1 MTHPTIEAVLL
12 DMDGTLL
19 DTERVYHASLCTA
32 LKAYGYAGAE
42 AICDTVVGLPG
53 PQCETMLRDHYGAD
67 FPLAKISA
75 AFAGN
80 LNDLL
85 REGVPLKPGAIE
97 LLDAL
102 RAARIP
108 MAIVTSS
115 SRRNAEQRLTWAGI
129 RERFD
134 TVLTHDDVVHGKPHP
149 DLYLLAA
156 ARLGVRPGACIA
168 IEDSNPGIAAAHAA
182 GAVAVMVPDILQPT
196 GETRQKCAAVLP
208 DLHAALTLLRQRGAV
223 G

>member
-1 MTHPTIEAVLL
+1 MTARVAAVLL

-53 PQCETMLRDHYGAD
+53 PQCEMMLCDHYGAD

-85 REGVPLKPGAIE
+85 REGVPLKPGTIE

-115 SRRNAEQRLTWAGI
+115 SRRNAEQHLTWAGI

-134 TVLTHDDVVHGKPHP
+134 TILTHDDVVHGKPHP

-182 GAVAVMVPDILQPT
+182 GAVAIMVPDILQPT

-208 DLHAALTLLRQRGAV
+208 DLHAALTLLRQRGAF

>member
-53 PQCETMLRDHYGAD
+53 PQCEMMLCDHYGAD

-85 REGVPLKPGAIE
+85 REGVPLKPGTIE

-115 SRRNAEQRLTWAGI
+115 SRRNAEQHLTWAGI

-134 TVLTHDDVVHGKPHP
+134 TILTHDDVVHGKPHP

-182 GAVAVMVPDILQPT
+182 GAVAIMVPDILQPT

-208 DLHAALTLLRQRGAV
+208 DLHAALTLLRQRGAF